1 MILESY
7 KVICDECKT
16 GIREFSYYPEE
27 PDMLAYRMIVYRNK
41 VFCCEECLKSYKER
55 EKK

>member
-7 KVICDECKT
+7 KVICDECKVE
-16 GIREFSYYPEE
+16 IREFPYRPEE
-27 PDMLAYRMIVYRNK
+27 PDMLAYHMIVYRDK

>member
-7 KVICDECKT
+7 KVFCDECKSEL
-16 GIREFSYYPEE
+16 REFSYHPEE
-27 PDMLAYRMIVYRNK
+27 PDFLAYRMIVYKNK
-41 VFCCEECLKSYKER
+41 VFCCEECLNAYKER